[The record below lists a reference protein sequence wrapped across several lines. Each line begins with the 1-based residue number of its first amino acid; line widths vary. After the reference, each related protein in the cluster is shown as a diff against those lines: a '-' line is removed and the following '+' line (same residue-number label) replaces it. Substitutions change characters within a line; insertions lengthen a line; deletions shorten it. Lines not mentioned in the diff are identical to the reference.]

1 MTFFRTFLAILGVLL
16 ACVIIL
22 ALAGLEA
29 VAKKVKPAYQPP
41 SCQPWRETCPTRF
54 ET

>member
-16 ACVIIL
+16 ACILVL
-22 ALAGLEA
+22 ALASLDA
-29 VAKKVKPAYQPP
+29 VAKKVMPNLHPKP
-41 SCQPWRETCPTRF
+41 CQPWRETCPTRF